1 MRVEYSQGARP
12 LEQTVA
18 SARFEPGTQDF
29 RFFLQE
35 ELLRRCK
42 KNPRFSLRAF
52 ARTLDV
58 EASSLSKILN
68 GKRTLTKKM
77 LHRLCAQLGL
87 GPDQVKEFEDRMPAG
102 SSASRQGATS
112 GLPIAVRDDYQQV
125 SADIFNVIAD
135 WYHYAILELIT
146 VRDFEPTPAWIARV
160 LDITVSEANFALERL
175 RRLGLLSAQGDGAWV
190 SGQLT
195 TNADGGEMTAA
206 AFRKLQRQIL
216 AQAMDAMETVP
227 IAERDQSSITMAVSK
242 AKLGEAKARIRAFRR
257 ELCAFLQTD
266 TPHDD
271 VYQLSISL
279 FPVTKIGRE
288 SPGSNNLREGGQHA

>member
-1 MRVEYSQGARP
+1 LTSP
-12 LEQTVA
+12 A
-18 SARFEPGTQDF
+18 SARPESSTQDF

-77 LHRLCAQLGL
+77 LHRLCSQLGL
-87 GPDQVKEFEDRMPAG
+87 GPDQVQEFEERLPPAPAG
-102 SSASRQGATS
+102 RQGATA
-112 GLPIAVRDDYQQV
+112 GMPIAREDYQQV

-146 VRDFEPTPAWIARV
+146 VRGFEPTPAWIARV
-160 LDITVSEANFALERL
+160 LDVTVSEANFAVERL
-175 RRLGLLSAQGDGAWV
+175 RRLGLLTTREDGSWEAGRL
-190 SGQLT
+190 S
-195 TNADGGEMTAA
+195 TNADGGEVTAA

-216 AQAMDAMETVP
+216 AQAVEAMENVP

-242 AKLGEAKARIRAFRR
+242 RRLGEAKAKIRAFRR
-257 ELCAFLQTD
+257 ELCEFLQD
-266 TPHDD
+266 DASHDD

-279 FPVTKIGRE
+279 FPVTKM
-288 SPGSNNLREGGQHA
+288 NNGAIPARDGGQHA

>member
-1 MRVEYSQGARP
+1 MSN
-12 LEQTVA
+12 VA
-18 SARFEPGTQDF
+18 SARPESGTQDF

-77 LHRLCAQLGL
+77 LHRLCTQLGL
-87 GPDQVKEFEDRMPAG
+87 GPDQVKEFEDRLPPGTTA
-102 SSASRQGATS
+102 RQGATA
-112 GLPIAVRDDYQQV
+112 GVPIAVRDDYQQV

-146 VRDFEPTPAWIARV
+146 VRGFEATPAWIARV
-160 LDITVSEANFALERL
+160 LDVTVSEANFAIERL
-175 RRLGLLSAQGDGAWV
+175 RRLGLLKSRDDGGWEA
-190 SGQLT
+190 GQLS

-216 AQAMDAMETVP
+216 SQAIDVMESVP
-227 IAERDQSSITMAVSK
+227 LLERDQSSITMAITK
-242 AKLGEAKARIRAFRR
+242 DKLVEAKVRIRAFRR
-257 ELCAFLQTD
+257 ELCAFLQED
-266 TPHDD
+266 APHDD

-279 FPVTKIGRE
+279 FPVTRLAAGTLNG
-288 SPGSNNLREGGQHA
+288 PAREGGQHA

>member
-1 MRVEYSQGARP
+1 MSN
-12 LEQTVA
+12 VA
-18 SARFEPGTQDF
+18 SVCPESNTQDF

-77 LHRLCAQLGL
+77 LHRLCTQLGL
-87 GPDQVKEFEDRMPAG
+87 GPDQVKEFEDRLPQ
-102 SSASRQGATS
+102 ASPPRQGATG
-112 GLPIAVRDDYQQV
+112 GLPLSGRDDYQQV
-125 SADIFNVIAD
+125 SADTFNAISD

-146 VRDFEPTPAWIARV
+146 VRGFEASPIWIARV
-160 LDITVSEANFALERL
+160 LDITASEANFAIERL
-175 RRLGLLSAQGDGAWV
+175 RRLGLLKSRDDGNWEA
-190 SGQLT
+190 GKLT
-195 TNADGGEMTAA
+195 TNAEGGEVTAA

-216 AQAMDAMETVP
+216 SQAIDVMENVP
-227 IAERDQSSITMAVSK
+227 LTERDQSSITMSVSK
-242 AKLGEAKARIRAFRR
+242 ERLAEAKNRIRAFRR
-257 ELCAFLQTD
+257 ELCAFLQD
-266 TPHDD
+266 DAPHDD

-279 FPVTKIGRE
+279 FPVTRLAAVAGE
-288 SPGSNNLREGGQHA
+288 DL